1 MLRTA
6 RAAFYLGLKE
16 IASLSRD
23 PVLLFLIAYSFSLA
37 IVSVA
42 RGARMEVNNAAV
54 GIVDEDRSP
63 LSRAI
68 AQALLEPRFQP
79 PQELELDQVDDTF
92 TLARAT
98 FVLDIPPDFERDLVA
113 GRRPTLALA
122 ADATAIAQA
131 ATGTSY
137 ISQIIQQEVETF
149 LAVAPDAP
157 PPPFSLAVRTAYNPN
172 LDSDSFNAVM
182 QMVNS
187 VSMLAIILTGAAVIR
202 EREHGTLEH
211 LLVMPLRPL
220 EVMLAKIW
228 ANGLIV
234 LVAAT
239 LSLTLVIRLFLGAQV
254 AGSTALFV
262 LGTAVYLVAVTSLGI
277 MLATI
282 AKTMPQF
289 GLLAIPVFVV
299 MNLLSGSSTPLDAM
313 PPALQWAMQA
323 SPSTHFVTFSQGV
336 LYRGA
341 GIAIVWPQ
349 LLLILGLGAL
359 FFAIALRRFRAAL
372 FA

>member
-1 MLRTA
+1 MRTLS
-6 RAAFYLGLKE
+6 AAFWLGLKE
-16 IASLSRD
+16 IASLLRD
-23 PVLLFLIAYSFSLA
+23 PVLLFLIAHSFSLA
-37 IVSVA
+37 IVSIA
-42 RGARMEVNNAAV
+42 RGSRMEVSNAAV
-54 GIVDEDRSP
+54 GIVDEDGSA

-68 AQALLEPRFQP
+68 ADALLEPRFQAP
-79 PQELELDQVDDTF
+79 IHLELDEVDRSF
-92 TLARAT
+92 TLARTT
-98 FVLDIPPDFERDLVA
+98 FVLDIPPAFERDVLA
-113 GRRPTLALA
+113 GRTPDLSLA

-131 ATGTSY
+131 GAGAGY
-137 ISQIIQQEVETF
+137 IARIIQQEVAAF
-149 LAVAPDAP
+149 LSIAVDSSPAAFDVV
-157 PPPFSLAVRTAYNPN
+157 VRTAFNPN
-172 LDSDSFNAVM
+172 LDSESFNAVM

-187 VSMLAIILTGAAVIR
+187 ISILSIILTGAAVIR

-211 LLVMPLRPL
+211 LLVMPLKPL

-239 LSLTLVIRLFLGAQV
+239 LSLTLVIRGFLGAQV
-254 AGSTALFV
+254 AGSTILFV
-262 LGTAVYLVAVTSLGI
+262 LGTAIYLLAVTSLGI

-282 AKTMPQF
+282 ARTMPQF

-313 PPALQWAMQA
+313 PPFLQWTMQA
-323 SPSTHFVTFSQGV
+323 SPSTHFVAFAQGV

-341 GIAIVWPQ
+341 GIGIVWPQ
-349 LLLILGLGAL
+349 LVLILGLGAL

-372 FA
+372 FV

>member
-1 MLRTA
+1 MRTLS
-6 RAAFYLGLKE
+6 AAFWLGLKE
-16 IASLSRD
+16 IASLLRD
-23 PVLLFLIAYSFSLA
+23 PVLLFLIVYSFSIA
-37 IVSVA
+37 VVSVA

-54 GIVDEDRSP
+54 GIVDEDGSS

-68 AQALLEPRFQP
+68 AAALLEPRFQP
-79 PQELELDQVDDTF
+79 PIPLQLDEVDEAF
-92 TLARAT
+92 TLARST
-98 FVLDIPPDFERDLVA
+98 FVLDVPPDFERDILA
-113 GRRPTLALA
+113 GHTPDLGLAV
-122 ADATAIAQA
+122 DATAIAQA
-131 ATGTSY
+131 GSGAGY
-137 ISQIIQQEVETF
+137 ISQIVQQEVATF
-149 LAVAPDAP
+149 LSLAPDTTP
-157 PPPFSLAVRTAYNPN
+157 PAFTLAVRTAFNPN
-172 LDSDSFNAVM
+172 LDSQSFNAVM

-187 VSMLAIILTGAAVIR
+187 VSILSIILTGAAVIR

-234 LVAAT
+234 LAAAT
-239 LSLTLVIRLFLGAQV
+239 FCLTMVIRWFMAV
-254 AGSTALFV
+254 PIAGSTGLFV
-262 LGTAVYLVAVTSLGI
+262 AGTALYLLAVTSLGI

-282 AKTMPQF
+282 ARTMPQF

-313 PPALQWAMQA
+313 PPILQWLMQA
-323 SPSTHFVTFSQGV
+323 SPSTHFVSFAQGV

-341 GIAIVWPQ
+341 GFEIVWPQ
-349 LLLILGLGAL
+349 MLAILALGGV
-359 FFAIALRRFRAAL
+359 FFAIALRRFRTAL

>member
-1 MLRTA
+1 MRTLS
-6 RAAFYLGLKE
+6 AAFWLGLKE
-16 IASLSRD
+16 IASLLRD
-23 PVLLFLIAYSFSLA
+23 PVLLLLIAYSFSLA
-37 IVSVA
+37 VVSVA
-42 RGARMEVNNAAV
+42 RGSRMEVNNAAV
-54 GIVDEDRSP
+54 GIVDEDQSN

-68 AQALLEPRFQP
+68 AHALLEPRFQP
-79 PQELELDQVDDTF
+79 PVKLALDEVDQAF
-92 TLARAT
+92 TLARST
-98 FVLDIPPDFERDLVA
+98 FVLDIPPGFERDVLA
-113 GRRPTLALA
+113 GRTPDLSLA

-131 ATGTSY
+131 GSGAGY
-137 ISQIIQQEVETF
+137 INQIVLDEVATF
-149 LAVAPDAP
+149 LSIAPDQEK
-157 PPPFSLAVRTAYNPN
+157 PPFTLAIRTAFNPN
-172 LDSDSFNAVM
+172 LDSESFNAVM

-187 VSMLAIILTGAAVIR
+187 VSILSIILTGAAVIR

-211 LLVMPLRPL
+211 LLVMPLKPL

-239 LSLTLVIRLFLGAQV
+239 LCLTVVIRTFMGLAI
-254 AGSTALFV
+254 AGSTLLFV
-262 LGTAVYLVAVTSLGI
+262 GGTALYLLAVTSLGI

-282 AKTMPQF
+282 ARTMPQF
-289 GLLAIPVFVV
+289 GLLAIPVFVI

-313 PPALQWAMQA
+313 PAALQWTMQA
-323 SPSTHFVTFSQGV
+323 SPSTHFVSFAQGV

-349 LLLILGLGAL
+349 LLTILALGAV
-359 FFAIALRRFRAAL
+359 FFLVALRRFRTAL